1 MRGVIAWRLRGA
13 WRSGARWLSLLTRV
27 HHLFE
32 PCALVTYELGGCGI
46 WGAGGGARAASAW
59 LCDVAED
66 GDERIGYRFVGP
78 EIGS

>member
-1 MRGVIAWRLRGA
+1 M
-13 WRSGARWLSLLTRV
+13 SLLTRV

-32 PCALVTYELGGCGI
+32 PCALVTYELCGCRI

-59 LCDVAED
+59 LCYLAED

-78 EIGS
+78 KIGS